1 MGEDYTPESTDILCG
16 RGNVF
21 SNHQGNRFFETL
33 VRDNLRKYAES
44 KSRPQKIKVVDDILR
59 TIRISGARFAKIDA
73 STKRWY
79 ELNDVQAHQKIGHA
93 IRDTIRLNG
102 KHAAKKAAGG
112 NKGNTTKKSENKPNS
127 QALAAIRQARTV
139 RRQQQEAERIQLGR
153 RSSLESVLSTSL
165 EADDFFMVQRELEQ
179 IRRYSKDKY
188 DRPDEMASIYQYP
201 TSIDAAVDGFRAV
214 SNESAPP
221 APVAT
226 ITPTTSSN
234 SVATVTTSTARSRR
248 FLLDNEF
255 PEQNINFEASHFF
268 DDTFGTRRT
277 SFLLTNQ

>member
-1 MGEDYTPESTDILCG
+1 MG
-16 RGNVF
+16 
-21 SNHQGNRFFETL
+21 
-33 VRDNLRKYAES
+33 
-44 KSRPQKIKVVDDILR
+44 
-59 TIRISGARFAKIDA
+59 
-73 STKRWY
+73 
-79 ELNDVQAHQKIGHA
+79 NDVQAHQKIGHA

-112 NKGNTTKKSENKPNS
+112 KGNTSSKKSENKPNS

-179 IRRYSKDKY
+179 IRRYSDKY

-214 SNESAPP
+214 SNESAPVH
-221 APVAT
+221 AAT
-226 ITPTTSSN
+226 VTPYTSSN
-234 SVATVTTSTARSRR
+234 SVATVTSTKPRR
-248 FLLDNEF
+248 F
-255 PEQNINFEASHFF
+255 
-268 DDTFGTRRT
+268 
-277 SFLLTNQ
+277 

>member
-1 MGEDYTPESTDILCG
+1 M
-16 RGNVF
+16 V
-21 SNHQGNRFFETL
+21 
-33 VRDNLRKYAES
+33 ES

-102 KHAAKKAAGG
+102 KHAA
-112 NKGNTTKKSENKPNS
+112 KKSENKPNS

-234 SVATVTTSTARSRR
+234 SWQRLLQAQREVVDSFSTMSSQNKTSTLRRRISSMIRSVPAGRV
-248 FLLDNEF
+248 
-255 PEQNINFEASHFF
+255 SC
-268 DDTFGTRRT
+268 
-277 SFLLTNQ
+277 

>member
-1 MGEDYTPESTDILCG
+1 MG
-16 RGNVF
+16 
-21 SNHQGNRFFETL
+21 
-33 VRDNLRKYAES
+33 
-44 KSRPQKIKVVDDILR
+44 
-59 TIRISGARFAKIDA
+59 
-73 STKRWY
+73 
-79 ELNDVQAHQKIGHA
+79 
-93 IRDTIRLNG
+93 
-102 KHAAKKAAGG
+102 
-112 NKGNTTKKSENKPNS
+112 
-127 QALAAIRQARTV
+127 AAIRQARTV

-201 TSIDAAVDGFRAV
+201 TSIDAAVDGFRSV

-234 SVATVTTSTARSRR
+234 SVATVTTSTKPRR

>member
-1 MGEDYTPESTDILCG
+1 MG
-16 RGNVF
+16 
-21 SNHQGNRFFETL
+21 
-33 VRDNLRKYAES
+33 
-44 KSRPQKIKVVDDILR
+44 
-59 TIRISGARFAKIDA
+59 IRISGARFAKIDA

-112 NKGNTTKKSENKPNS
+112 KGNTTKKSENKPNS

-179 IRRYSKDKY
+179 IRRYSDKY

-226 ITPTTSSN
+226 IKPTTSSN

-268 DDTFGTRRT
+268 DDTFGT
-277 SFLLTNQ
+277 